1 MQGCNSARMMALARG
16 FMLTVTGH
24 QLYGLKGLMQFNSYF
39 KYISLN
45 VVWCH

>member
-24 QLYGLKGLMQFNSYF
+24 QLYGFERTDA
-39 KYISLN
+39 I
-45 VVWCH
+45 